1 MSEPESDPEQQR
13 PRPPPRRHGA
23 AVAVCGGLLLVF
35 ALCAW
40 LGARDKSATFDE
52 PVGAVGA
59 WTDVALGDHRIDYE
73 HPPLWKYWAALPNAG
88 RAPGGDRSADA
99 WVAMLRDPHAKWTWC
114 INALYRTSGVDG
126 HAFVNRSRAMMLLI
140 GVALGAVIAWW
151 GHAAWGPVAA
161 VVATAAFA
169 LDPNF
174 LAHAP
179 LVKNDVALAL
189 LATSTAM
196 AVWRLGQA
204 VTMPRAAALCV
215 LCAAAVTTKFSAL
228 LIGPIVALLL
238 LARAL
243 MNEPWFVRGRV
254 VGARG
259 KRVLAAVTLC
269 AGAAITSY
277 VALWAVYGF
286 RFGPSPDPSARI
298 ELQPIY
304 DFIAYK
310 DLRAA
315 HGGAVPTAE
324 QVAQR
329 VREGGF
335 GMMAD
340 FLRLVE
346 ANRWLPQPWL
356 AGLLY
361 TRATSAGDDAF
372 LLGQFRYT
380 GWWYYL
386 FVAMAVKTPLAVF
399 VTAALALVLVV
410 IAKPTSG
417 GEAQSSDRRWLALC
431 LIVPPVA
438 FALSIVTSNLNLG
451 VRYALPLYPFV
462 YVALGG
468 AASLAWNRWRAAR
481 VAIVL
486 LGLGLAIESFAAF
499 PNYIPF
505 FNAAAGGSRGGLRLL
520 GDSNLDWGQDLP
532 ALAKW
537 QREHAPDKPLYL
549 AYFGTADPAFYGVRY
564 VNLPGGYRFGPPPR
578 WPDAPGVVAISA
590 SVLQGPRLRP
600 ALRQMYA
607 RIAQH
612 EPIAVLGGGTI
623 YLYAFD
629 GATTAPATA
638 PGTTIP

>member
-1 MSEPESDPEQQR
+1 M
-13 PRPPPRRHGA
+13 
-23 AVAVCGGLLLVF
+23 LLLVF
-35 ALCAW
+35 AACAW
-40 LGARDKSATFDE
+40 LGVRGKSATFDE
-52 PVGAVGA
+52 TVGAVGA
-59 WTDVALGDHRIDYE
+59 WTDLTAGDHRIDYE

-88 RAPGGDRSADA
+88 RAPGGKRAGDA
-99 WVAMLRDPHAKWTWC
+99 WGAMLRDPHAKWTWSVD
-114 INALYRTSGVDG
+114 ALYRTAGVDG
-126 HAFVNRSRAMMLLI
+126 HAFVNRSRAMMLVL
-140 GVALGAVIAWW
+140 GVALGGVVGWW
-151 GHAAWGPVAA
+151 AGRAWGRVAA

-179 LVKNDVALAL
+179 LVKNDVPLAL
-189 LATSTAM
+189 LAVATAM
-196 AVWRLGQA
+196 VVWRLGQA
-204 VTMPRAAALCV
+204 VTVPRAAALCL
-215 LCAAAVTTKFSAL
+215 LCTAAVTTKFSAL

-243 MNEPWFVRGRV
+243 MNQPWPVRGRV
-254 VGARG
+254 IDARGRRVFAAAGLCVGAA
-259 KRVLAAVTLC
+259 L
-269 AGAAITSY
+269 TSY

-286 RFGPSPDPSARI
+286 RFGPSPDRSARI
-298 ELQPIY
+298 DLRPIY
-304 DFIAYK
+304 EFVAYK

-315 HGGAVPTAE
+315 NAGAVPTAE

-329 VREGGF
+329 VRAGRF
-335 GMMAD
+335 GIAAD
-340 FLRLVE
+340 LIGLAE
-346 ANRWLPQPWL
+346 ANRWLPQAWL

-386 FVAMAVKTPLAVF
+386 FVAMAVKTPLAVL
-399 VTAALALVLVV
+399 VAAVGALGVLLVV
-410 IAKPTSG
+410 RRDRWRSG
-417 GEAQSSDRRWLALC
+417 GTANCGDARWLALC
-431 LIVPPVA
+431 LIVPPAA
-438 FALSIVTSNLNLG
+438 FALSVVTSNLNLG
-451 VRYALPLYPFV
+451 VRYALPLYPFL

-468 AASLAWNRWRAAR
+468 AASWVWTRSRAAR
-481 VAIVL
+481 VAIAL
-486 LGLGLAIESFAAF
+486 LGLGLAIESFATF
-499 PNYIPF
+499 PNCIPF
-505 FNAAAGGSRGGLRLL
+505 FNAAAGGSRGGLRIL

-564 VNLPGGYRFGPPPR
+564 VNLPGGYRFGEAPR

-590 SVLQGPRLRP
+590 SVLQGPRLPP

-607 RIAQH
+607 RIARH

-623 YLYAFD
+623 YVYDFNG
-629 GATTAPATA
+629 GASP
-638 PGTTIP
+638 